1 MKYWQPKYETMNP
14 EELKKLQLKRLQ
26 QSVKLVYDNAPFY
39 RQKFNEA
46 GITPDD
52 IKKLEDVRKL
62 PFTKKTDL
70 EITIFSGS
78 LLPNKK
84 ISYVFTLLQG
94 QAENP
99 QLSGILQRILKPGRT

>member
-26 QSVKLVYDNAPFY
+26 QSVKLIYDNVPFY

-52 IKKLEDVRKL
+52 IKTLEDVRKL

-70 EITIFSGS
+70 RACLKIQPDLTIEIGLHI
-78 LLPNKK
+78 
-84 ISYVFTLLQG
+84 
-94 QAENP
+94 
-99 QLSGILQRILKPGRT
+99 